1 VQNAK
6 GYWAGFGVV
15 ALLLLALPQL
25 VRPPV
30 PHAGFYAMARTS
42 LERSCP
48 TVAEATKPRDL
59 GNTVPAV
66 KPAVQIGQ
74 VGELMR
80 CAARASGNDRAF
92 LYYRAAA
99 TLNETFRDTDT
110 DSQRRETLQRQR
122 QIASLG
128 RRAVSNNPELAEMLT
143 PYQR

>member
-1 VQNAK
+1 MQNAK
-6 GYWAGFGVV
+6 GYWAGFGAV

-80 CAARASGNDRAF
+80 CAARASGNDR
-92 LYYRAAA
+92 R
-99 TLNETFRDTDT
+99 N
-110 DSQRRETLQRQR
+110 S
-122 QIASLG
+122 
-128 RRAVSNNPELAEMLT
+128 
-143 PYQR
+143 